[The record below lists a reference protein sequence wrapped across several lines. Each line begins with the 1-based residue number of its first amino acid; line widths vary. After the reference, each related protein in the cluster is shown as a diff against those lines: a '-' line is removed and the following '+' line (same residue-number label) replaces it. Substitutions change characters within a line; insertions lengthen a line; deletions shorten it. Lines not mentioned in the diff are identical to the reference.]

1 MESVQRLQINATSS
15 LTPEQLEVF
24 SLFQLMG
31 VQMTN
36 SNFKAL
42 WSLVEMNIPVADIM
56 NLLQDIAKQN

>member
-36 SNFKAL
+36 SNFKVL

>member
-24 SLFQLMG
+24 ALFQLMG
-31 VQMTN
+31 VQITN

-42 WSLVEMNIPVADIM
+42 WTLVEMNIPIADIM

>member
-1 MESVQRLQINATSS
+1 MESVQRLHINATSS

-24 SLFQLMG
+24 ALFQLMG

-42 WSLVEMNIPVADIM
+42 WSLVEMNVPVADIM
-56 NLLQDIAKQN
+56 NLLKDIAKQN